1 MSLHKERTRKL
12 FVAFSRRT
20 SLWFECEVHPH
31 PALQTHVSNF
41 NLHMVVLSGESVPS
55 LGCRAQLEEMG
66 PWGMAFESYSLD
78 LLSDPSL
85 IPLWRCEQ
93 EASLCFHHR
102 CEWVLLLCPP
112 WHDSLYPQT
121 MIWNESFLLCIDF
134 ITNFITVASKV
145 NDIFTWVGLM
155 TELFPRC
162 PTSCCYYSGDY
173 VSILRGPN
181 THMIAMGVRE

>member
-102 CEWVLLLCPP
+102 CEWVPLLCPP